1 MKKGINPLAA
11 LIAAI
16 FLITLAWAANFHP
29 VAFVFLAIF
38 TGGVLTH
45 DDEEDLLYV
54 TRELE
59 LKKAIIEDL
68 ERKLGQVSIAE
79 ETCININATQKIH
92 YDHIMDDDFK
102 KLLRIAAIADKRKL
116 GLFDKAELHKI
127 LEVYDAEIENN
138 ITTK

>member
-11 LIAAI
+11 LIASV

-68 ERKLGQVSIAE
+68 ERKLGH
-79 ETCININATQKIH
+79 INATQKIH